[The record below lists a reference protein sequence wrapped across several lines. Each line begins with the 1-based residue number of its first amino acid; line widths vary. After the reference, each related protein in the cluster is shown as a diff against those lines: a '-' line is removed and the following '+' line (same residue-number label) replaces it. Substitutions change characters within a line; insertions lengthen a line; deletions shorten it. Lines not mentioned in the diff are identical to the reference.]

1 MHNKGQDQGEFL
13 RWFNKKFVLMFRR
26 NALHPSSGR
35 FNLFT
40 VVSGMTGRRECVHYV
55 AVLGTIGQG

>member
-1 MHNKGQDQGEFL
+1 MNNKGQGQGEFL
-13 RWFNKKFVLMFRR
+13 RWFDKRFVLMFRR
-26 NALHPSSGR
+26 NVLPPSSGR

-40 VVSGMTGRRECVHYV
+40 VVSGMTGRRECVDYV